1 MGSKRRAVTQEC
13 EITYRLSR
21 RSDVLS
27 DRDSGYFGVP
37 PPPPRWIY
45 FLPPDACQIYVTNS
59 SPHILPALPNR
70 QKNVSLRFRESS
82 TYTPTHISVVARVES
97 MVFNISFRE
106 GGFTSSKGTRLRIPI
121 HICAFPVHI
130 YVFFKARSWLF

>member
-13 EITYRLSR
+13 EMTYRLSR

-27 DRDSGYFGVP
+27 DRDSEYFGVP
-37 PPPPRWIY
+37 PPRGFIFY
-45 FLPPDACQIYVTNS
+45 LQTHVEIYVTNS

-106 GGFTSSKGTRLRIPI
+106 GGFASSKRRRLRIPI

-130 YVFFKARSWLF
+130 YVFLKAKSWLF